1 MEKSA
6 GPKHVV
12 VSGGA
17 RGLGLAIVGQL
28 LQDGYAVS
36 TVSRHSTPDIEHLAD
51 GYSDRL
57 IFAPL
62 DMTDASARKAF
73 LRSALDGNGPI
84 YGLINNAA
92 FARDG
97 ILATLPE
104 VEIHRM
110 LSLNLEA
117 AIMLTRLCLREM
129 IKTPG
134 GRVINISSII
144 GTRGYNGLAV
154 YSATK
159 AGLDGFTRSLAREV
173 GRRGITVNSIAPG
186 YMQTRMSA
194 GLNAGQM
201 EQIVRRTPL
210 GRLTE
215 IKDILPLVGY
225 LLSDAAAMITGQ
237 TILVDGGIS
246 C

>member
-1 MEKSA
+1 
-6 GPKHVV
+6 VV

-17 RGLGLAIVGQL
+17 RGLGLAIVGHL
-28 LQDGYAVS
+28 LQEGYAVS
-36 TVSRHSTPDIEHLAD
+36 TFSRHSTQDMEHLAAA
-51 GYSDRL
+51 YPDRL
-57 IFAPL
+57 IFAPM
-62 DMTDASARKAF
+62 DMTGASARKAF
-73 LRSALDGNGPI
+73 VRSALDGNGPI
-84 YGLINNAA
+84 YGLVNNAA

-117 AIMLTRLCLREM
+117 AILLTRLCLREM

-186 YMQTRMSA
+186 YMDTQMSSELSVNQKA
-194 GLNAGQM
+194 
-201 EQIVRRTPL
+201 QIINRTPL
-210 GRLTE
+210 KRLAKVQDV
-215 IKDILPLVGY
+215 IPLVSF
-225 LLSDAAAMITGQ
+225 LLSDQAQMITGQ
-237 TILVDGGIS
+237 TIIVDGGIS